1 MRVTQ
6 QTIQNTWVRNLQ
18 NRLGSMD
25 QLNRQIGSGV
35 RIENPADDPSGAS
48 RVVRIE
54 EVVARNEQ
62 YLKNINEAL
71 SQHRATESALEQA
84 YQNLTRA
91 KGLAVEGANDASV
104 PLDSSFA
111 ALADEVRGIRDGILQ
126 LALSK
131 HQDKYLFTGTA
142 GEVAPFPDGGGAY
155 RGDSNR
161 LRVNIGNGQ
170 SVAVNLPGDVAFRET
185 EARSAVSLPD
195 TVTLGSDLSF
205 QASDGS
211 TAPVTVTLPADRD
224 GDGVADSYTRQEL
237 ADALE
242 AAFQGA
248 GANLHARVNDD
259 GTLSIALA
267 DTLAGGELTLTDLS
281 GGLESTLGLSPG
293 TKNVFG
299 LLDDLAAAL
308 ESQDAGAVSRL
319 LGRLDRALDD
329 LVTQRGLMG
338 ARSRNLEFARGRLE
352 AHNLTNETLKS
363 EIEGVDLPRAV
374 VKLSAEEQAYQTA
387 LAAGARIFNVSILDF
402 LR

>member
-6 QTIQNTWVRNLQ
+6 QTIQDTWVRNLQ
-18 NRLGSMD
+18 GRLGSMD

-35 RIENPADDPSGAS
+35 RIEKPADDPSGAA

-104 PLDSSFA
+104 PLTGSFA
-111 ALADEVRGIRDGILQ
+111 ALADEVRGIRDGVLQ

-142 GEVAPFPDGGGAY
+142 GEVAPFADGGGAY

-170 SVAVNLPGDVAFRET
+170 SVAVNLPGDLAFREI
-185 EARSAVSLPD
+185 EARSAAPLPA
-195 TVTLGSDLSF
+195 TVTLGGDLSF
-205 QASDGS
+205 QASDG
-211 TAPVTVTLPADRD
+211 TVRVTVNLPADRD
-224 GDGVADSYTRQEL
+224 GDGVADAYTRQEL
-237 ADALE
+237 ADALG
-242 AAFQGA
+242 AAFRGA
-248 GANLHARVNDD
+248 GANLQARVNDD

-281 GGLESTLGLSPG
+281 GNLESSLGLSPG

-308 ESQDAGAVSRL
+308 EAQDAGGVSRL

-338 ARSRNLEFARGRLE
+338 TRSRNLEFARDRLE
-352 AHNLTNETLKS
+352 AHNLTNQTLKS

>member
-35 RIENPADDPSGAS
+35 RIEKPADDPSGAA

-62 YLKNINEAL
+62 YLKNIHEAL

-104 PLDSSFA
+104 PLTGSFA
-111 ALADEVRGIRDGILQ
+111 ALADEVRGIRDGVLQ
-126 LALSK
+126 LALSR

-185 EARSAVSLPD
+185 EARSAAPLPD
-195 TVTLGSDLSF
+195 AVTLASDLSF
-205 QASDGS
+205 QASDGT
-211 TAPVTVTLPADRD
+211 TAVTVTLPADRD
-224 GDGVADSYTRQEL
+224 GDGVPDPYTRQEL
-237 ADALE
+237 ADALD

-248 GANLHARVNDD
+248 GANLQARVNDD
-259 GTLSIALA
+259 GTLSVALA

-281 GGLESTLGLSPG
+281 GNLESSLGLDPG

-308 ESQDAGAVSRL
+308 DSQDAGAVSRL
-319 LGRLDRALDD
+319 LGRLDRSLDD

-338 ARSRNLEFARGRLE
+338 TRSRNLEFARDRIE